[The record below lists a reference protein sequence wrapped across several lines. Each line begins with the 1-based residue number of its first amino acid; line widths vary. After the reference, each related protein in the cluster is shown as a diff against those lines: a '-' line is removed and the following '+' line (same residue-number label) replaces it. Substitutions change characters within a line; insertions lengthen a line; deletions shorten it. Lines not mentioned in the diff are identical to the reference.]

1 MDIVMLGHSSSGKTT
16 YMAALYYR
24 MTNGLYDYKMRYDQW
39 GNYWYKRYTQNNKNY
54 TILEVKRKKKI

>member
-54 TILEVKRKKKI
+54 PSSG